1 MSLNPGQLMSDVEK
15 GAERLEK
22 AADQYSEAV
31 ERFETAEEGYEMAMA
46 KARTIAD
53 HASLNDPDI
62 KKLPSK
68 ERRQDIA
75 LTTVQREQPE
85 VYTEFFAAKAHK
97 EALAVRYRALSAAVS
112 ARQSLLRALQGT

>member
-1 MSLNPGQLMSDVEK
+1 MSLDPGQLMSDVEK

-31 ERFETAEEGYEMAMA
+31 ERFETAEEAFEFAMA
-46 KARTIAD
+46 RERTEAD
-53 HASLNDPDI
+53 HQALSDTN
-62 KKLPSK
+62 KLPSQD
-68 ERRQDIA
+68 RRQDIA
-75 LTTVQREQPE
+75 LCILRDNDKE
-85 VYTEFFAAKAHK
+85 VYVEYFAAKAHK